1 MGSVV
6 ERPMTSACS
15 RVMRRS
21 QRRLG
26 SSLLLCFGQLLFG
39 LKKLAVFLM
48 AADPAP
54 HEGGSNSDSR
64 NAAAND
70 GHEALAH
77 IFSLRAAAHSSTCF
91 MASS

>member
-1 MGSVV
+1 
-6 ERPMTSACS
+6 
-15 RVMRRS
+15 
-21 QRRLG
+21 
-26 SSLLLCFGQLLFG
+26 
-39 LKKLAVFLM
+39 LM